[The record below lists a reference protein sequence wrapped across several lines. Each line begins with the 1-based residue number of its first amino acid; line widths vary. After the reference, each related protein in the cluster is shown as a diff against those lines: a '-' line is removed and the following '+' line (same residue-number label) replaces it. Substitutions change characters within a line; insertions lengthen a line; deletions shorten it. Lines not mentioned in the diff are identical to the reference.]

1 VDRAPLA
8 SNVSVFNE
16 RKAYVSKTVNEINS
30 LFVDQKTNKARYSHF
45 VIAGPGVLKSEAAS
59 HTSLLPLVKEK
70 LLKVVDT
77 SYPFAKG
84 LAEAINKSSSAIGEA
99 QVNRESELLQKLMD
113 RIAKDKCTYAIG
125 AEDTFEAM
133 ESGCAKTILI
143 CERACK
149 AQTIVCQVL
158 QEQNSKE
165 GDPKDLVS
173 GKTHYYHV
181 LSKKLD
187 AKIKQL
193 EAESKVCIKE
203 IVPFVDWCLEYA
215 HLEHSIDVE
224 LITSKTEIS
233 LQFEKGFGGLAAL
246 TRYEF
251 HPTSEYERQGL
262 LEEGDEDHTSS
273 SSEDDDFYGVTEDIF
288 G

>member
-1 VDRAPLA
+1 VT
-8 SNVSVFNE
+8 
-16 RKAYVSKTVNEINS
+16 KTVNEINS

-45 VIAGPGVLKSEAAS
+45 VLAGPGVLKSEAAA
-59 HTSLLPLVKEK
+59 HASLLPLVKDK

-84 LAEAINKSSSAIGEA
+84 LAEAINKSRSAIGEA
-99 QVNRESELLQKLMD
+99 QVNRESGLLEELMG
-113 RIAKDKCTYAIG
+113 RIARDKCTYAIG

-149 AQTIVCQVL
+149 AQTIICQAL
-158 QEQNSKE
+158 QENTTKE
-165 GDPKDLVS
+165 GGPSDLVS
-173 GKTHYYHV
+173 GRKTHYYHV
-181 LSKKLD
+181 LPKKLD
-187 AKIKQL
+187 AKIKEL
-193 EAESKVCIKE
+193 EAAESKLCIKE
-203 IVPFVDWCLEYA
+203 IVPFVDWCLEHA
-215 HLEHSIDVE
+215 HSEHSIDVE

-233 LQFEKGFGGLAAL
+233 LQFEKGFGGVAAL

-251 HPTSEYERQGL
+251 HPTSEYERNGL
-262 LEEGDEDHTSS
+262 QLEEGDDDDS
-273 SSEDDDFYGVTEDIF
+273 SSEDDDDFYGVTEDIF